1 MQIKNEPSKSWFCEF
16 NNPELH
22 GFDGTPEEIVDK
34 IIEVWIKDNPQ
45 RTCAVAYCVSALGL
59 KHLHCVLEDVKANRF
74 TAIKKLYN
82 GMHLTPTKGNKEQAD
97 DYINKRGKWE
107 EKGEEVVLIKY
118 HGEIQGKQGK
128 RNDIEAIEEL
138 IQQGLTPNE
147 IFDISLAYRKFE
159 KITKDA
165 YYRKRYLDTPPKREI
180 KIYWHFGKSGTGK
193 SHTYI
198 KLAEKHGEENIY
210 RVNEY
215 ANGFMDKYSGEPILF
230 MDELRNDS
238 LPYTLLLN
246 MTDVYKS
253 QIHSRY
259 TNTYCLWNEVHI
271 TSIFSPDV
279 MYKQMLYQQN
289 KNDTYKQLKR
299 RLNTIVYHYIEN
311 EKYLTKEIPM
321 EEYTSY
327 TDFNIDDDKNR
338 GDEIEQ

>member
-22 GFDGTPEEIVDK
+22 GFDGTPDEIVDK

-59 KHLHCVLEDVKANRF
+59 KHLHCVLEDKKSVRF
-74 TAIKKLYN
+74 SAIKKLYH
-82 GMHLTPTKGNKEQAD
+82 GMNIQPTKGNKQQAD

-107 EKGEEVVLIKY
+107 EKGEKIVLIKY
-118 HGEIQGKQGK
+118 NGEIQGKQGK
-128 RNDIEAIEEL
+128 RNDIEAIDEF

-198 KLAEKHGEENIY
+198 KLSEKYGEENIY
-210 RVNEY
+210 RVSEY
-215 ANGFMDKYSGEPILF
+215 TNGFMDKYSGEKILF
-230 MDELRNDS
+230 MDELRSDS
-238 LPYTLLLN
+238 LPYTLLLT

-271 TSIFSPDV
+271 TSIFPPDV
-279 MYKQMLYQQN
+279 MYKQMFYQS

-299 RLNTIVYHYIEN
+299 RISYMIYHYIEN
-311 EKYLTKEIPM
+311 DKYLTKEIPM
-321 EEYTSY
+321 SEYKKY
-327 TDFNIDDDKNR
+327 TDFNIADD
-338 GDEIEQ
+338 EF